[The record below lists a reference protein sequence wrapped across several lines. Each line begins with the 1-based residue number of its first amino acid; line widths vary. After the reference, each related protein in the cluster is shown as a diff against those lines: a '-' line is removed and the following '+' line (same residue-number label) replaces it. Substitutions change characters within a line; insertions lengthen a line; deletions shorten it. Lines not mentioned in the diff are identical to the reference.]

1 MNFIAISPQF
11 PKTYWN
17 FCDRLK
23 RNGHNVL
30 GIGDMPYDQL
40 SAELKA
46 SLNEYYWVSNMQD
59 YDQMLRAV
67 AFFTH
72 KYGKIDWLE
81 SNNEFWLE
89 QDARLRTDFNID
101 TGAKSDLI
109 TKYKHKSQMKAFY
122 QKAGIPTARYHLTTT
137 LEEGRKFI
145 EEVGY
150 PVVVKPDNGVG
161 AYATYKLTNDDEL
174 EGFYESNP
182 QVQYIMEEFIDGTI
196 YSYDAICNS
205 KSQPLF
211 ETSHCFP
218 TSIMDIVN
226 TNVNDCSYYTLR
238 EIPQELIE
246 KGRKALKAF
255 KVKSR
260 FVHFEFFKLNIDH
273 EGLGKKGDFVAL
285 EVNMRPAGGYTPDM
299 INYANQCDIYQI
311 YADMVS
317 YDDSFV
323 ENIDRRFYC
332 TFASKKDQNIYAHS
346 DEQIRSK
353 YLSNLR
359 MMERMPDVLSSAL
372 GNMMFTACF
381 STLEEALDFIKY
393 VQKPGEMKNED

>member
-161 AYATYKLTNDDEL
+161 AYATYKLTNDEEL
-174 EGFYESNP
+174 EGFYASNP

-196 YSYDAICNS
+196 YSYECNL
-205 KSQPLF
+205 QF
-211 ETSHCFP
+211 
-218 TSIMDIVN
+218 
-226 TNVNDCSYYTLR
+226 
-238 EIPQELIE
+238 
-246 KGRKALKAF
+246 
-255 KVKSR
+255 
-260 FVHFEFFKLNIDH
+260 
-273 EGLGKKGDFVAL
+273 
-285 EVNMRPAGGYTPDM
+285 
-299 INYANQCDIYQI
+299 
-311 YADMVS
+311 
-317 YDDSFV
+317 
-323 ENIDRRFYC
+323 
-332 TFASKKDQNIYAHS
+332 
-346 DEQIRSK
+346 
-353 YLSNLR
+353 
-359 MMERMPDVLSSAL
+359 
-372 GNMMFTACF
+372 
-381 STLEEALDFIKY
+381 
-393 VQKPGEMKNED
+393 QKPAIV